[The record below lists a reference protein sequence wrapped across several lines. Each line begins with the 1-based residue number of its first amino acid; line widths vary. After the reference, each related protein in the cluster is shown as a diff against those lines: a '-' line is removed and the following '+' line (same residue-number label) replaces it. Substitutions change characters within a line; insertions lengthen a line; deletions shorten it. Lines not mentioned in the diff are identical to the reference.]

1 MENKTTTE
9 LLDLLW
15 KIESKELPTEKEWE
29 QHAAAYDVL
38 ITRTPYKQLLGER
51 EYPNDQPTHE
61 EALSDIAENI
71 KLLKRHKHDNHTGDV
86 MTRI

>member
-15 KIESKELPTEKEWE
+15 KIESKAQVSDDEWE
-29 QHAAAYDVL
+29 KHSQALTDL
-38 ITRTPYKQLLGER
+38 KKRTPFRQILGES
-51 EYPNDQPTHE
+51 EYEGDTPTHSEHLE
-61 EALSDIAENI
+61 EIDADIR
-71 KLLKRHKHDNHTGDV
+71 LLKRHKHDTHTGDV

>member
-15 KIESKELPTEKEWE
+15 KIESQKEPDWDKYEEVRAELEKRPPFKFIGINDNSDESHDTRIDE
-29 QHAAAYDVL
+29 LESDV
-38 ITRTPYKQLLGER
+38 
-51 EYPNDQPTHE
+51 
-61 EALSDIAENI
+61 
-71 KLLKRHKHDNHTGDV
+71 KLLKRHKHDPHSGDV

>member
-15 KIESKELPTEKEWE
+15 KIESKDGPTDKEWE
-29 QHAAAYDVL
+29 QHTEAYDAL
-38 ITRTPYKQLLGER
+38 IKRTPFKQILGER
-51 EYPNDQPTHE
+51 EYPNDAPTQE
-61 EALSDIAENI
+61 EAIADLTEDV
-71 KLLKRHKHDNHTGDV
+71 KLLKRHKHDPHSGDV

>member
-15 KIESKELPTEKEWE
+15 KIESKTEPTDKEWD
-29 QHAAAYDVL
+29 QHSEAYAAL
-38 ITRTPYKQLLGER
+38 IKRTPFKQILGER
-51 EYPNDQPTHE
+51 EYPNDAPTHA
-61 EALSDIAENI
+61 EALEDISEDV
-71 KLLKRHKHDNHTGDV
+71 KLLKRHKHDPHSGDV